1 MDNNQLQDNQQQQES
16 TPLYLSSN
24 RARIIYDDNVM
35 GTDEQLDDVLEDDE
49 LLDPAKPEGEDDELP
64 ELDEL
69 PEDPEEEEEDDFVE
83 GSPRFEQFRNDFT
96 KAFGLPLEEA
106 RDLVQ
111 GLKEESVK
119 RAVNEQKYE
128 LSAAWDVPVTEVERR
143 LMIVKTLWDKLPPD
157 KQQAYDSPKGAQVLY
172 AKYSEKNTR
181 KAATSTASTSTAKT
195 KTTGTASKYWYTES
209 QIESM
214 DDATYKSQAD
224 RIMVAYAQGKVRKN
238 NR

>member
-1 MDNNQLQDNQQQQES
+1 
-16 TPLYLSSN
+16 
-24 RARIIYDDNVM
+24 M
-35 GTDEQLDDVLEDDE
+35 GTDDSLDEDE
-49 LLDPAKPEGEDDELP
+49 LIIDTANLEEVDELP

-69 PEDPEEEEEDDFVE
+69 PEDPEEDDTEDFVE

-111 GLKEESVK
+111 GLKQEAVK

-143 LMIVKTLWDKLPPD
+143 LMIVKTMWDKLPPD

-172 AKYSEKNTR
+172 ARYEEKNTR
-181 KAATSTASTSTAKT
+181 TSATKATTSTSTAKQ
-195 KTTGTASKYWYTES
+195 KGSTASKYWYTES
-209 QIESM
+209 QINAM

-224 RIMVAYAQGKVRKN
+224 RIMVAYAQGKVRKG